1 MVYNIVG
8 CDFMAKYE
16 IGNLVTGVV
25 TGIEKYGVFVRLDD
39 YYSGLIHI
47 SEISSG
53 FVKNVNDYVA
63 MGETIKAKIIDV
75 DDKKC
80 HLKLSIKDIPY
91 KYMVPKASKIV
102 ELGSGFNILAS
113 HLDEWI
119 KIKMKEYDSSKE
131 K

>member
-25 TGIEKYGVFVRLDD
+25 TGIEKYGIFVSLDD